1 MHRGKKPRRTGFL
14 APSGGR
20 RATNVQQRPSVHY
33 LRHAEKCTCFA
44 IDGHPPTLTD
54 MYSPQALT
62 RMKADRLRREAAG
75 ATGLKALLGNARA
88 DALVRSLQPL
98 SEADAGAAAAAM
110 AKVQATFGV
119 IDRVAGK
126 FSKAWNVMPRWATF
140 TPIKDALPRRIRLLA
155 ENMRDML
162 WLKARRVK
170 ARLRG
175 LVRQRIQLDQAQ
187 ARMAQHATHDA
198 HRAKVAALR
207 AAGAHDPTAAPNG
220 ITPDRKIVTLTAP
233 HGPDAYG
240 VPVAA

>member
-1 MHRGKKPRRTGFL
+1 MTIGDRS
-14 APSGGR
+14 PSL
-20 RATNVQQRPSVHY
+20 N
-33 LRHAEKCTCFA
+33 
-44 IDGHPPTLTD
+44 D

-62 RMKADRLRREAAG
+62 RIKAERLRRGAAG
-75 ATGLKALLGNARA
+75 ATGLKALLGNAQA
-88 DALVRSLQPL
+88 DALERSLQPV
-98 SEADAGAAAAAM
+98 SEANAAAIAKMQAA
-110 AKVQATFGV
+110 FGV
-119 IDRVAGK
+119 IDRVTGK
-126 FSKAWNVMPRWATF
+126 FSKAWTAMPRWATF
-140 TPIKDALPRRIRLLA
+140 APLKDALPRRIRLLA

-175 LVRQRIQLDQAQ
+175 LVRQRIQLDQAR
-187 ARMAQHATHDA
+187 ARMAQHAAQDA

-207 AAGAHDPTAAPNG
+207 AASAHDPTVAPNG